1 MLTAFHDFVARY
13 HAEETLMFW
22 LAVEV
27 FKNRNW
33 KAAKFF
39 GMDADPLPISKA
51 PPLPPSKEPAKKP
64 ELERRKSRKEKRIAS
79 NAEQALQRQRKL
91 DQSAANRMGVSLEQL
106 YLVKEADFIFD
117 NFIKRDGAYWTCLD
131 ANTAKEIEDQLMDPG
146 SLKRTLFEKAQNQA
160 FNGMNDDLMPRFIKE
175 IVTASTQDSIPLQLQ
190 PVCARFDELR
200 KAPNRRKTGVS
211 TALAFVFRRRTSTE
225 KDSKLQTVSSREM
238 GQLKGGNNAAK
249 DTGKPVDATKA
260 TTLLRQRSHLALLG
274 PEGGSV
280 GALGLSRSRLSQ
292 GASEMA
298 QAVLEVN
305 RKRSGIASPA
315 PTVRKGGDR
324 VYDLKKRSSAPT
336 SNAEGGD
343 RDSLSRK
350 VEIGIQRSR
359 SDRTLL
365 THGKFARAKEFGL
378 DAASVLNGGRNT
390 VSKLESKAAG
400 ESVTLV
406 IDRASRK
413 NSV

>member
-51 PPLPPSKEPAKKP
+51 PPLPPTKEAPKKP
-64 ELERRKSRKEKRIAS
+64 ELERRKSRKDKRIAS

-131 ANTAKEIEDQLMDPG
+131 ANTAKDIEDQLMEPA
-146 SLKRTLFEKAQNQA
+146 SLRRTLFEKAQNQA

-175 IVTASTQDSIPLQLQ
+175 IVTASTLDPIPFQMQ

-225 KDSKLQTVSSREM
+225 KDSKLQTISSRDM
-238 GQLKGGNNAAK
+238 GQLKGGNITT
-249 DTGKPVDATKA
+249 DSGKPVDATKA

-305 RKRSGIASPA
+305 RKKSGITSPA
-315 PTVRKGGDR
+315 PAPRKGDR
-324 VYDLKKRSSAPT
+324 IYDLKKRSSAPT
-336 SNAEGGD
+336 SNADGGD

-365 THGKFARAKEFGL
+365 THGKDARSREFGL
-378 DAASVLNGGRNT
+378 DAASVLSGGRNT
-390 VSKLESKAAG
+390 VSKLESKAMG
-400 ESVTLV
+400 ENVTLV